1 MTMGKQEYLES
12 FLDELE
18 PTLCYSETKVALVFE
33 FERVYVTRLLRAS
46 GGNLSLAARNA
57 RMDRKHLYELV
68 KKHGLET
75 VRSKGGTIAD
85 G

>member
-1 MTMGKQEYLES
+1 MMGKREHIES
-12 FLDELE
+12 FLDELDS
-18 PTLCYSETKVALVFE
+18 TLSYGEMKAILISK
-33 FERVYVTRLLRAS
+33 FERIYVTRLLETS

-57 RMDRKHLYELV
+57 RMDRKHLHDLV

-75 VRSKGGTIAD
+75 VRRKVGTITS